1 MRLLLFLLFLFWLYN
16 YWRFTGKRKYFKK
29 MVIVAEHR
37 DDQLK
42 TEQSALEL
50 ASAYMEVQ
58 RYADAY
64 SVFASVLAR
73 YRNTPNSSDIM
84 CNMDFCKKPLPW
96 SGKLKNHKMGY
107 WHNFM
112 LIRFGGRR
120 RVMLSQ
126 DIYIATDNFIQ
137 YGHL

>member
-1 MRLLLFLLFLFWLYN
+1 MKLLLFFLFLFWLYN
-16 YWRFTGKRKYFKK
+16 YWRFTGMRKFFQK

-37 DDQLK
+37 DEQFK

-50 ASAYMEVQ
+50 ASAYMKVQ

-64 SVFASVLAR
+64 SVFESVLAK
-73 YRNTPNSSDIM
+73 YHNSPNSSNIM

-96 SGKLKNHKMGY
+96 SKKLKNHKMGY

>member
-1 MRLLLFLLFLFWLYN
+1 
-16 YWRFTGKRKYFKK
+16 
-29 MVIVAEHR
+29 MVIVAEHS
-37 DDQLK
+37 DEKFK

-64 SVFASVLAR
+64 SVFASVLAK
-73 YRNTPNSSDIM
+73 YRNTPNSADIM
-84 CNMDFCKKPLPW
+84 GNMEFCKKPLPW
-96 SGKLKNHKMGY
+96 SGELRNHKMGY

-112 LIRFGGRR
+112 LYRFGGSR